1 MLLIVQD
8 KIKEI
13 GELSFKAKNCKNDK
27 EKISLENDVKNILHN
42 LKKEAIN
49 SFSSESDVKNFLDNI
64 VKFNNYSF
72 NNLCLI
78 WLQKPNATYVASFNT
93 FSRMGYK
100 INNGETGIKILVP
113 VFLKFIKIKIDDSQY
128 EIKPIYLLSEEEKR
142 KLKNTEDESITLYGE
157 KITYFKIGNVF
168 DAQQTNMPFEEID
181 KTMNPI
187 LEDPRADYA
196 TDIFIKAIYKDG
208 FKVKYENIESGAKGY
223 CDLATNTIV
232 IKNGLNNLMR
242 LKVIVHEY
250 AHALAHNHLK
260 ENNKEYK
267 EHREQYESEAESIA
281 YVVSKYLGLETK
293 DYSIMYL
300 YSWSKNK
307 DFSEIDDSF
316 NTIVNYSKKIINNYQ
331 KMLSKEVEYIVYN
344 GNMSI

>member
-1 MLLIVQD
+1 
-8 KIKEI
+8 
-13 GELSFKAKNCKNDK
+13 
-27 EKISLENDVKNILHN
+27 
-42 LKKEAIN
+42 
-49 SFSSESDVKNFLDNI
+49 
-64 VKFNNYSF
+64 
-72 NNLCLI
+72 
-78 WLQKPNATYVASFNT
+78 
-93 FSRMGYK
+93 
-100 INNGETGIKILVP
+100 
-113 VFLKFIKIKIDDSQY
+113 
-128 EIKPIYLLSEEEKR
+128 
-142 KLKNTEDESITLYGE
+142 
-157 KITYFKIGNVF
+157 
-168 DAQQTNMPFEEID
+168 
-181 KTMNPI
+181 MNPV
-187 LEDPRADYA
+187 LDDPRADYA

-223 CDLATNTIV
+223 CDLVTNTIV

-242 LKVIVHEY
+242 LKVIIHEY

-331 KMLSKEVEYIVYN
+331 KMLSKEVEYNVYN

>member
-100 INNGETGIKILVP
+100 INNG
-113 VFLKFIKIKIDDSQY
+113 D
-128 EIKPIYLLSEEEKR
+128 
-142 KLKNTEDESITLYGE
+142 KNISSCF
-157 KITYFKIGNVF
+157 FKI
-168 DAQQTNMPFEEID
+168 
-181 KTMNPI
+181 
-187 LEDPRADYA
+187 Y
-196 TDIFIKAIYKDG
+196 
-208 FKVKYENIESGAKGY
+208 
-223 CDLATNTIV
+223 
-232 IKNGLNNLMR
+232 
-242 LKVIVHEY
+242 
-250 AHALAHNHLK
+250 
-260 ENNKEYK
+260 
-267 EHREQYESEAESIA
+267 
-281 YVVSKYLGLETK
+281 
-293 DYSIMYL
+293 
-300 YSWSKNK
+300 
-307 DFSEIDDSF
+307 
-316 NTIVNYSKKIINNYQ
+316 
-331 KMLSKEVEYIVYN
+331 
-344 GNMSI
+344 